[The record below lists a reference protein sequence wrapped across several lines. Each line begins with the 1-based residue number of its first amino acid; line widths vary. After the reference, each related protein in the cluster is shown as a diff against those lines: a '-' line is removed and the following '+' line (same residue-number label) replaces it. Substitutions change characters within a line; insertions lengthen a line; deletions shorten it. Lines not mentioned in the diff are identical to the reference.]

1 MSGQLVLKSQN
12 AVTDISALPDI
23 QYYINRVLSDGG
35 EIVNEAELL
44 EAFAFIYTSGLTS
57 DHVVSATNPSWGIK
71 KTSDGIVEKLYNLFD
86 PVGDILF
93 ATSGTIKPRYNTT
106 KKYPSVYFG
115 GSTGCYGKLASLFDV
130 TKSIA
135 TVTVNATPLDAA
147 YGTALSMPV
156 SLVWSEK
163 NLKDDGAISTN
174 DYITMGR
181 SINRPT
187 TTNTNPA
194 EWFNSVT
201 LGGLVVGSTNTAI
214 NEQAKPIAA
223 YYNPATGLDILGP
236 MGSVAHSVPANI
248 NTRRL
253 TNLTFNLGVSVNAEG
268 SALAGNIVSHF
279 FENWILRDVSIE
291 NTLLFTQR
299 VNNKFYNKI

>member
-23 QYYINRVLSDGG
+23 QYYINRVLNDGG
-35 EIVNEAELL
+35 EIISEAELL
-44 EAFAFIYTSGLTS
+44 EAFAFIYSSGLTS

-71 KTSDGIVEKLYNLFD
+71 KTSDGVVEKLYNLFD

-93 ATSGTIKPRYNTT
+93 NASGAVKPRYDTT
-106 KKYPSVYFG
+106 KNFPSVYFG
-115 GSTGCYGKLASLFDV
+115 GSTTCYGKLAGLFDV

-135 TVTVNATPLDAA
+135 TVTVNAIPFGVA
-147 YGTALSMPV
+147 YGTQLAMPV

-163 NLKDDGAISTN
+163 NLKDDGATSTSG
-174 DYITMGR
+174 YITMGR
-181 SINRPT
+181 SIARPT

-194 EWFNSVT
+194 EWFNSIT
-201 LGGLVVGSTNTAI
+201 LEGLAIGNASTAPNA
-214 NEQAKPIAA
+214 QAKPIAA
-223 YYNPATGLDILGP
+223 YYDPATGLDILGTT
-236 MGSVAHSVPANI
+236 GSVAHSAPASI

-253 TNLTFNLGVSVNAEG
+253 TNLTFNLGVSANAG
-268 SALAGNIVSHF
+268 GTALAGNIVSHF
-279 FENWILRDVSIE
+279 FENWILRDVSIN

>member
-106 KKYPSVYFG
+106 KNFPSVYFG
-115 GSTGCYGKLASLFDV
+115 GGTECRGKLAGLFDV

-135 TVTVNATPLDAA
+135 TVTVNAIPFNVT
-147 YGTALSMPV
+147 YGTQLIMPV
-156 SLVWSEK
+156 TLVWSEK
-163 NLKDDGAISTN
+163 NFKDDGVTSPS
-174 DYITMGR
+174 DYITIGR
-181 SINRPT
+181 TIMRPNI
-187 TTNTNPA
+187 TNTNPS
-194 EWFNSVT
+194 EWWNSVAV
-201 LGGLVVGSTNTAI
+201 GGLAIGSTNTAI

-236 MGSVAHSVPANI
+236 MGSVAHSGPANI

-253 TNLTFNLGVSVNAEG
+253 TNLTFNLGVSINGEG
-268 SALAGNIVSHF
+268 SAFAGNIVSHF

-299 VNNKFYNKI
+299 VNTKYYNKI